1 LEVFPAALPPD
12 TAARVYWSLALISGL
27 LFFASI
33 LVHELA
39 HSVVAKALG
48 IPVKG
53 ITLFIFGGVAQITKE
68 ATRPLAEFA
77 MAVVG
82 PASSLLLAAVF
93 FLLYV
98 FVDFSRAPSINVM
111 WEWLWLMN
119 LGVAV
124 FNMAPG
130 FPMDGGRVL
139 RSIVWGLTGDFRRAT
154 LLASWC
160 GRGMAYLL
168 MFVGITSATG
178 VLPWLSTESGVWFVL
193 LGFFL
198 EGAARQSWQQLKLL
212 EFLRE
217 HKVADVMSTTQLAVP
232 AGADLQSVVPA
243 GLDIRRLYFLV
254 SDGQRVVGVLSGN
267 ELKAVPQARWQTVT
281 AGEAMLPSDRVRVVS
296 PDADTA
302 SVLQAMEGDD
312 TRELP
317 VVADG
322 RLVGTV
328 SREAII
334 GLLTAHKLL
343 R

>member
-1 LEVFPAALPPD
+1 
-12 TAARVYWSLALISGL
+12 
-27 LFFASI
+27 
-33 LVHELA
+33 
-39 HSVVAKALG
+39 
-48 IPVKG
+48 
-53 ITLFIFGGVAQITKE
+53 
-68 ATRPLAEFA
+68 
-77 MAVVG
+77 
-82 PASSLLLAAVF
+82 
-93 FLLYV
+93 
-98 FVDFSRAPSINVM
+98 
-111 WEWLWLMN
+111 
-119 LGVAV
+119 
-124 FNMAPG
+124 
-130 FPMDGGRVL
+130 
-139 RSIVWGLTGDFRRAT
+139 
-154 LLASWC
+154 
-160 GRGMAYLL
+160 
-168 MFVGITSATG
+168 
-178 VLPWLSTESGVWFVL
+178 
-193 LGFFL
+193 
-198 EGAARQSWQQLKLL
+198 
-212 EFLRE
+212 
-217 HKVADVMSTTQLAVP
+217 MSTTQLAVP